1 MSILLFPLG
10 LLILENPPLTY
21 IYITKHMENTLQT
34 FTTDMQNYLLIINDL
49 DGLLSQLTRL
59 IGNFNTTI
67 LNHNLNIM
75 VETDNA
81 LVIDAPAAMD
91 NTLAQQLSRRVIELD
106 RLINLRTSDVQT
118 LLDKGSVLETQIKI
132 EQPQFTSKILSRAD
146 EFKKIKS
153 TYKPF

>member
-1 MSILLFPLG
+1 M
-10 LLILENPPLTY
+10 
-21 IYITKHMENTLQT
+21 
-34 FTTDMQNYLLIINDL
+34 
-49 DGLLSQLTRL
+49 
-59 IGNFNTTI
+59 
-67 LNHNLNIM
+67 
-75 VETDNA
+75 
-81 LVIDAPAAMD
+81 VIDAPAAMD

>member
-1 MSILLFPLG
+1 
-10 LLILENPPLTY
+10 
-21 IYITKHMENTLQT
+21 MENTLQT

-75 VETDNA
+75 VETNNA
-81 LVIDAPAAMD
+81 LVVDAPAAMD
-91 NTLAQQLSRRVIELD
+91 DILAQQVSRRVLELD
-106 RLINLRTSDVQT
+106 RLINIRTSDVQT
-118 LLDKGSVLETQIKI
+118 LLDKGSVLETQIKV
-132 EQPQFTSKILSRAD
+132 EQPQFISKILSKAD
-146 EFKKIKS
+146 EFQKIKS